1 MCIGTDNNN
10 GNGDDQIV
18 PCMPLGTTPNAQLDL
33 GFLNYKKRISK
44 LYRGQIRQSS
54 LFISH
59 HSIFDTWW
67 HELGQD
73 VESFPGSINGSGPCP
88 NSYEDLIDTY
98 NMNKMFLL
106 DYNGYGHK

>member
-1 MCIGTDNNN
+1 MTFDDQKFRTGMCIGTDNNN

-54 LFISH
+54 LFISY
-59 HSIFDTWW
+59 HSIHGGMNLDKTWN
-67 HELGQD
+67 HSL
-73 VESFPGSINGSGPCP
+73 VA
-88 NSYEDLIDTY
+88 
-98 NMNKMFLL
+98 
-106 DYNGYGHK
+106 